1 MKRWLIR
8 QGGTVAI
15 WLGGV
20 LTKLAAKEFGL
31 APIPAE
37 EEGSY
42 VEAAPEINPAVMLA
56 AFQDPVDQSRLNACM
71 ETYRKCEQL
80 KTASFRMLAGLTPL
94 YGQEEAFVRMAANL
108 IYHGMQL
115 ERRLSGTANV
125 AGAAQELPTG
135 GNA

>member
-1 MKRWLIR
+1 MRLWLIR
-8 QGGTVAI
+8 QGGALAM
-15 WLGGV
+15 WLGCV
-20 LTKLAAKEFGL
+20 LTKLAAKEMGL
-31 APIPAE
+31 VPAPQ
-37 EEGSY
+37 EGPY

-56 AFQDPVDQSRLNACM
+56 AFQDAVDQSRLNACM

-94 YGQEEAFVRMAANL
+94 YGQEEAFVRMSANL

-125 AGAAQELPTG
+125 AGAAQELPAG